1 MFQNGEPVLNKKDF
15 EKFLD
20 EYSKSRLPA
29 RCCGCLPNKIGSSLG
44 AMIMSGFSFYFAV
57 LSFMQI
63 SPFFSTL
70 PFAPLIVFGVLNLIF
85 GLITLF
91 TFIMTLIS
99 RRWFDRHVVYIL
111 GASCA
116 TVIIDTL
123 VNVVIFASNKKSFQ
137 QWCISDGL
145 SQVTANLD
153 SSTSISLTPDYYN
166 CDRLFNDEIKWSLIC
181 VILMFLIYA
190 HWTVFIAHFIGKKF
204 IPFVTPAPVVV
215 TEPIPA
221 LNSIV
226 YK

>member
-1 MFQNGEPVLNKKDF
+1 MFHSSAQPVLSKKDF

-29 RCCGCLPNKIGSSLG
+29 RCCGCFPNRLGSALG
-44 AMIMSGFSFYFAV
+44 SIIMSGFSFYFAV

-70 PFAPLIVFGVLNLIF
+70 PQAPLIVFGVLNLLF
-85 GLITLF
+85 GLVTLF
-91 TFIMTLIS
+91 AFIMTLIT
-99 RRWFDRHVVYIL
+99 RKWFDRHVVYIL
-111 GASCA
+111 GAFCA
-116 TVIIDTL
+116 MVVIDAL
-123 VNVVIFASNKKSFQ
+123 VNVVIFSSNRNAFQ

-145 SQVTANLD
+145 SQVKANLD
-153 SSTSISLTPDYYN
+153 PSTSITLAPDYYN

-204 IPFVTPAPVVV
+204 IPFITPTPI